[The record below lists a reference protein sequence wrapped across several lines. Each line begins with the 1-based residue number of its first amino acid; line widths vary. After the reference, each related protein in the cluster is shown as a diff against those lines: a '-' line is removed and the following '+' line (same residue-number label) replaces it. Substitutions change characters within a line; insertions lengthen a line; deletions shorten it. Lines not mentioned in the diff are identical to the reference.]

1 MEFLHWMEQTGLSI
15 WIREADTA
23 WAYPAVITLHS
34 AGLAVLVGLSVV
46 IDLRILGVAPA
57 LPLSAMGKLYPA
69 MWLGFWVNAVSGVGL
84 IVADPVTMLTNPLM
98 WVKLLLIAVAVGT
111 LVAIRRRVL
120 RSPAVQDGGVVPAGG
135 RALALASLALW
146 IAATTVGRLTA
157 YLGAQ
162 LPL

>member
-57 LPLSAMGKLYPA
+57 LPLSATGKLYPA

-98 WVKLLLIAVAVGT
+98 AVKLLLVGAAVGN
-111 LVAIRRRVL
+111 LVLIRRRVL
-120 RSPAVQDGGVVPAGG
+120 RSPVVQSDVVPPGG
-135 RALALASLALW
+135 KTLAFASLALW